1 MPLVRVNVVRQW
13 SSEEK
18 LGIMN
23 AVHAALVDAFGIPEP
38 DRNIRFQQYEP
49 GDWLLPPG
57 KSDRYV
63 LVEVFAFSGRS
74 AEAKGELYARM
85 VENLSAFAIPAGDIF
100 ILVVE
105 QPRENWGIRGGQR
118 ADQVDLGYKVKV

>member
-1 MPLVRVNVVRQW
+1 MPLVRVSVVREW
-13 SSEEK
+13 SAEEK

-38 DRNIRFQQYEP
+38 DRNIRFQRHDSS
-49 GDWLLPPG
+49 DWLLPPG

-63 LVEVFAFSGRS
+63 LVEVFAFQGRS
-74 AEAKGELYARM
+74 AQAKGELYARM
-85 VENLSAFAIPAGDIF
+85 VENLSAFKIPAGDIF
-100 ILVVE
+100 IIVVE

-118 ADQVDLGYKVKV
+118 ADLVDLGYEVKV